1 MKPHSQTSDRA
12 RRALLGFALMLGSF
26 LSLGGFHCAA
36 QTGTAHEYALKAG
49 VLYHIIEYV
58 EWPRG
63 SNNTSTIEIGLL
75 GDIPF
80 ADSLEVLNSKAIQ
93 GRKLVVKR
101 IATPA
106 EAESCHVVFVG
117 ASEKPRISQIVNE
130 LKNRPVLTVGEVEGF
145 AEKGGMVNLIAGPNR
160 IVMEINRQVA
170 ADAKL
175 SMSSQLLKLAKLVPQ

>member
-1 MKPHSQTSDRA
+1 MKLQSHIQNGA
-12 RRALLGFALMLGSF
+12 RRAA
-26 LSLGGFHCAA
+26 LSLALLLASLFGCLYCAA

-58 EWPRG
+58 EWPG
-63 SNNTSTIEIGLL
+63 ISNNTSAIEIGLL

-80 ADSLEVLNSKAIQ
+80 ADALEVLNGKTIQ
-93 GRKLVVKR
+93 GRKLEVKR
-101 IATPA
+101 IATLA
-106 EAESCHVVFVG
+106 EAGTCQVVFVG

-145 AEKGGMVNLIAGPNR
+145 AEKGGMVNLVAGPNR
-160 IVMEINRQVA
+160 IVLEINRQVA

-175 SMSSQLLKLAKLVPQ
+175 SMSSQLLKLAKLVSR